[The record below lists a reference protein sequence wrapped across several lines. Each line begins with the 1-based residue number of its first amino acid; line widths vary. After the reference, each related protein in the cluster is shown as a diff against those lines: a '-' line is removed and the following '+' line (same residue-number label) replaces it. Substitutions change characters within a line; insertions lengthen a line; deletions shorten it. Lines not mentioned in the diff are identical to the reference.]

1 MIGLALLLA
10 AAAPATAAAPPPK
23 PAKTSLFL
31 KCAAQQGPT
40 AKPNELQIVFFDP
53 KPGWAK
59 GFNFYD
65 PSRILPIGVQPE
77 ITNQWPKLLEI
88 ELNSTVGG
96 NSALIQLA
104 PEAALAKTARLNIAV
119 INAAGSGQPGYIGR
133 CTFTDGAAAEAEFK
147 KLMNL

>member
-1 MIGLALLLA
+1 MILAAILFA
-10 AAAPATAAAPPPK
+10 AAAPSVAAK

-31 KCAAQQGPT
+31 KCSAKGAGAA
-40 AKPNELQIVFFDP
+40 AKPHELQIVFFDP
-53 KPGWAK
+53 KPAWAK

-65 PSRILPIGVQPE
+65 PDKLLPGGVRPE

-88 ELNSTVGG
+88 ELDSTIGG

-104 PEAALAKTARLNIAV
+104 PQQGTINGAILNIAV
-119 INAAGSGQPGYIGR
+119 INALGAGQPGYTGN

-147 KLMNL
+147 GLMKL